1 MRESNEFENRTVVV
15 TGGAGVLGQGVVGW
29 FSDRGAKV
37 AVLDISDE
45 VLAGAYPDPAQNHCY
60 IACDLTSREGSAE
73 AVGKVLRQFG
83 EINILCNIAGGFLMG
98 DPVHETDDATWD
110 FLFELNVRSIL
121 NMAGAAVPEM
131 LAQGGKIVNVSAK
144 AGEAGAANMGVYT
157 ASKAAVTRLTESMA
171 LELREKKIN
180 VNCVMPS
187 LIDTPRNRSDMP
199 DADFDTWVK
208 PEEIAALVGFLC
220 SSESSAIHGA
230 AIPISGLV

>member
-1 MRESNEFENRTVVV
+1 MSESNKFENNTVVV
-15 TGGAGVLGQGVVGW
+15 TGGAGVLGRSVVSW
-29 FSDRGAKV
+29 FSDRGARV

-45 VLAGAYPDPAQNHCY
+45 ILASAYPNPEQNHCY

-73 AVGKVLRQFG
+73 AVAKVLRQFG
-83 EINILCNIAGGFLMG
+83 EITILCNIAGGFLMG
-98 DPVHETDDATWD
+98 DPVHKTDDATWN
-110 FLFELNVRSIL
+110 FLFDLNARSIL
-121 NMAGAAVPEM
+121 NMASAIVPAM
-131 LAQGGKIVNVSAK
+131 LDRGGKIVNISAR
-144 AGEAGAANMGVYT
+144 AGDAGAANMGAYT

-171 LELREKKIN
+171 LELREQKIN

-187 LIDTPRNRSDMP
+187 LIDTPRNRADMP
-199 DADFDTWVK
+199 DADFDSWVK

>member
-1 MRESNEFENRTVVV
+1 MSDARQFENRTVVV
-15 TGGAGVLGQGVVGW
+15 TGGAGVLGKGVVSW
-29 FSDRGAKV
+29 FSDRGANV

-45 VLAGAYPDPAQNHCY
+45 ILAGAYPNPAQNHCY
-60 IACDLTSREGSAE
+60 VACDLTSREGSTE

-83 EINILCNIAGGFLMG
+83 EIDILCNIAGGFLMG
-98 DPVHETDDATWD
+98 DPVHETSDATWE
-110 FLFELNVRSIL
+110 FLFDLNARSIL
-121 NMAGAAVPEM
+121 NMAGAVVPGM
-131 LAQGGKIVNVSAK
+131 LGRGGKIVNVSAR
-144 AGEAGAANMGVYT
+144 AGDAGAVNMGAYT

-171 LELREKKIN
+171 LELRDKKIN

-208 PEEIAALVGFLC
+208 PAEIAELIGFLC
-220 SSESSAIHGA
+220 SHESSAIHGA